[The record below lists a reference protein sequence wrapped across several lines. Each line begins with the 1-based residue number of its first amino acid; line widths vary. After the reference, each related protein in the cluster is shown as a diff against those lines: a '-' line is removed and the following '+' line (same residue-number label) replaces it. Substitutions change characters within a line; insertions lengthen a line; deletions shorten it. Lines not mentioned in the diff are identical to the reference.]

1 MAEYRKITEVEEI
14 DALAGDEKILVEDH
28 GTLKRIGKDNAKFGG
43 GGVTVF
49 TATQNANVTHGIDL
63 FRVE

>member
-14 DALAGDEKILVEDH
+14 DALTGNEKILVEDH

-43 GGVTVF
+43 GVTVF
-49 TATQNANVTHGIDL
+49 TVTENANLEQL
-63 FRVE
+63 FYCREH

>member
-14 DALAGDEKILVEDH
+14 DALTGDEKILVEDH

-49 TATQNANVTHGIDL
+49 TLTANANVKQLAD
-63 FRVE
+63 FRRPQ